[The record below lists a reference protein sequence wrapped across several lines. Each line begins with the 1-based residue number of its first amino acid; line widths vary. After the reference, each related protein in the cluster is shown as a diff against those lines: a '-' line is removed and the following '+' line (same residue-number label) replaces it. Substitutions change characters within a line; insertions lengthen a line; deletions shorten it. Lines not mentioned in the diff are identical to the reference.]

1 MDPKYPTIKKLSS
14 YKEFDTVKTS
24 YPGLLKKY
32 IHDIRNMK
40 LLTREMVRNITNM
53 THDEK
58 MLIITSQNSVIDSLK
73 SFIDSYDS

>member
-1 MDPKYPTIKKLSS
+1 MDSKCLTIKKSS
-14 YKEFDTVKTS
+14 SCKEFENIKTLD
-24 YPGLLKKY
+24 PVLLKKY

-58 MLIITSQNSVIDSLK
+58 MLIITSQNAVIDSLK
-73 SFIDSYDS
+73 SFIDT

>member
-1 MDPKYPTIKKLSS
+1 MDPKYPTIKKSSS

-24 YPGLLKKY
+24 DPVLFKKY

-40 LLTREMVRNITNM
+40 LLTREMTRNITNM

-58 MLIITSQNSVIDSLK
+58 MLIITSQNSVIESLK
-73 SFIDSYDS
+73 NLFEL